1 MYKFGFIGI
10 GNMGGA
16 IATAVANKI
25 GGDKIIVSDKSEEK
39 VNNAVNILGCSK
51 GTAEDVARTAE
62 YIVLGVK
69 PQGMKDTADSIKNI
83 LGSREDTF
91 VIISMAAG
99 IEIKVYEEFFGET
112 QKVIRIMPNLPAKL
126 GMGATVYCANKNV
139 TENEITEFVNS
150 MEKTGLIIPL
160 EENLINAASAI
171 SGSGPA
177 FVYMFAE
184 SIANAGVKCG
194 LSKDIALKLATQTL
208 IGAGNMLER
217 EGKSPETLRIE
228 VCSPGG
234 TTIEGVNT
242 LESNGFRKNVMD
254 AIDATYQKNFKL
266 MK

>member
-25 GGDKIIVSDKSEEK
+25 GGDKIIVSDIPEEK
-39 VNNAVNILGCSK
+39 VNKAVNTLKCTK
-51 GTAEDVARTAE
+51 GTAEDVAKTAE

-69 PQGMKDTADSIKNI
+69 PQGMKSTADSIKNI
-83 LGSREDTF
+83 LDSRKGTF
-91 VIISMAAG
+91 VIVSMAAG
-99 IEIKVYEEFFGET
+99 IEIKVYEEFFGES

-139 TENEITEFVNS
+139 TGEEIDDFVVA
-150 MEKTGLIIPL
+150 MEKTGLVLPL

-194 LSKDIALKLATQTL
+194 LSEEVALKLATQTL
-208 IGAGNMLER
+208 IGAGNMLEK

-234 TTIEGVNT
+234 TTIEGVTT
-242 LESNGFRKNVMD
+242 LENNGFRKNIMD